1 MSSQRILGI
10 AVLIVGIVIL
20 CFGIN
25 ASNSVA
31 DQVKQTFTG
40 RLTDGTA
47 WYIFGGLAMAV
58 VGLLVSVSGPG
69 GKSA

>member
-1 MSSQRILGI
+1 MSSQRIIGI
-10 AVLIVGIVIL
+10 VMLVVGVVIL
-20 CFGIN
+20 CVGIN

-40 RLTDGTA
+40 RLTDQTA
-47 WYIFGGLAMAV
+47 WYIFGGLTVAL
-58 VGLLVSVSGPG
+58 VGLLVSVFGPG